1 LGTKVSSNINYN
13 LRKYGVDLLS
23 WVLIEMN

>member
-1 LGTKVSSNINYN
+1 MGTKVSNNVNYN

-23 WVLIEMN
+23 WLKEMS